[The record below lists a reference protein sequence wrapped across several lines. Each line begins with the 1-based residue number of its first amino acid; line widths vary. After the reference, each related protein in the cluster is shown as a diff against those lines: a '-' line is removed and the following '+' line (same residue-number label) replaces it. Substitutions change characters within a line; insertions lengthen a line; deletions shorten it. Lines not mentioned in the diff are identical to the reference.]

1 MQYYYTKKF
10 INLGI
15 FLFLIFF
22 LFTSACARKEADYY
36 KVTEIHDGDTISII
50 TESFLGILVKTERIR
65 LIGIDAP
72 ELAQEPWGRR
82 AKNHL
87 RKLIKESD
95 WQVKIEF
102 DIQKKDR
109 YGRLLAYLWDR
120 QGRMI
125 NYMMIRDGY
134 AMVYTVPPNVKYSE
148 LFVEAQRLARQER
161 KGLWREDGLVE
172 TPSEWRKKNPR
183 N

>member
-1 MQYYYTKKF
+1 MQYYYTKKS
-10 INLGI
+10 ISLGI
-15 FLFLIFF
+15 FIFLIFF
-22 LFTSACARKEADYY
+22 LFAPACAKKESDYY
-36 KVTEIHDGDTISII
+36 KVTEIHDGDTVSII
-50 TESFLGILVKTERIR
+50 TDSFLGILVKTERVR

-72 ELAQEPWGRR
+72 ELAQEQWGRR

-102 DIQKKDR
+102 DIQKRDK
-109 YGRLLAYLWDR
+109 YGRILAYLWDR

-125 NYMMIRDGY
+125 NYMMVKHGY
-134 AMVYTVPPNVKYSE
+134 AMVYTVPPNVKYAE

-161 KGLWREDGLVE
+161 KGIWKENGVIE
-172 TPSEWRKKNPR
+172 TPSEWRKQNPR